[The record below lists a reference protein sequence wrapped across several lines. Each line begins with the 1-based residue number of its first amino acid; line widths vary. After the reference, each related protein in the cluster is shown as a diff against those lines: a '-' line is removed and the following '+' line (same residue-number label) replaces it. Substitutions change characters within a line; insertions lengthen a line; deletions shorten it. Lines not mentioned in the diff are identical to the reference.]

1 MTRGVERRAGWDV
14 ESRVEGGKVGMGKKR
29 RKVCVKGVG
38 RREDG
43 SRKGRRGSGK

>member
-14 ESRVEGGKVGMGKKR
+14 ESRVEGGKVGMGTKR
-29 RKVCVKGVG
+29 RKVCGNGLV

-43 SRKGRRGSGK
+43 SRKGRRGSRK